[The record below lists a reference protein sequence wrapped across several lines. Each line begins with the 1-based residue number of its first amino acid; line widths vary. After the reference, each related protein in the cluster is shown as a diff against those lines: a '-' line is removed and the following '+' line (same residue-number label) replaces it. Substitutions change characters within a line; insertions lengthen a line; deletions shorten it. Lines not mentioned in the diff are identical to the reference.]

1 MKKFIIS
8 AVMALLIGGFA
19 FTVNAQ
25 PGSDATKQDGKAMH
39 EQPNSGKKLKMN
51 SNEESSKAVAKQNK
65 AVEQQKAEEQKKA
78 AEQQSYDQM
87 IIQYQEAIN
96 KFEADFNKF
105 KEGKDTEKL
114 NLQGDMKKAEDKRKA
129 IEKIENKLTSK
140 QKDTFKEL
148 KEKHDRLLS
157 NYEKFFRK
165 WVF

>member
-19 FTVNAQ
+19 FTANAQ
-25 PGSDATKQDGKAMH
+25 PGSIGTKQNENAKY
-39 EQPNSGKKLKMN
+39 EQTNSGKKVKMN
-51 SNEESSKAVAKQNK
+51 SKINEESSKAVDKQNK

-78 AEQQSYDQM
+78 AEQKNYDQL
-87 IIQYQEAIN
+87 ISQYQEAIN

-114 NLQGDMKKAEDKRKA
+114 NLPSDMKKANEKRTA
-129 IEKIENKLTSK
+129 IEKIQEKLTNK

-148 KEKHDRLLS
+148 KANHDKLLS
-157 NYEKFFRK
+157 NYEKFFTK
-165 WVF
+165 

>member
-19 FTVNAQ
+19 FTANAQ
-25 PGSDATKQDGKAMH
+25 PGSDAAKQNEKAKF
-39 EQPNSGKKLKMN
+39 EQANSEKKVKMN
-51 SNEESSKAVAKQNK
+51 SKINEGSSKAVDKQNK

-78 AEQQSYDQM
+78 AEQQSYDLLNS
-87 IIQYQEAIN
+87 QYQDAIN

-165 WVF
+165 